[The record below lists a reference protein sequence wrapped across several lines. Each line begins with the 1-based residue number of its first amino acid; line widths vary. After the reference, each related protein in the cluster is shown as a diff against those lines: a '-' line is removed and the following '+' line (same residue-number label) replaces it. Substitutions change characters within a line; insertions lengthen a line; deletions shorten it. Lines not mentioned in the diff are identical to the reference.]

1 MPDLAN
7 ARVRPFGPH
16 RPARGVLEQFRE
28 LWSYREVVLNIAFT
42 QIHAQ
47 YRGSFLG
54 LLWTV
59 LGPLAMLAVYTAVFG
74 YLIGRNVE
82 HYALYLISGMV
93 PFLAFQ
99 QCSVGGCRSFLNGE
113 IYLRRVYL
121 PKLLFPTVT
130 LGVQFFGFLCTLTA
144 VLALTPFLH
153 ARLSSHWVVLPAA
166 IGLLFLFNYGMV
178 MLLAVLTVY
187 LPDLEHLIGAGL
199 RALYF
204 LTPIIYISAPPLP
217 EVVMQ
222 INAYNPLTHFLVL
235 FRAPLYHN
243 TWVTGPEWLTA
254 AVLSLT
260 AFVLGLAVL
269 RWKQHQLIYA
279 M

>member
-1 MPDLAN
+1 M
-7 ARVRPFGPH
+7 REFGPH
-16 RPARGVLEQFRE
+16 RPARNFLEQFRE
-28 LWSYREVVLNIAFT
+28 LWSYREVIFNIAAT

-54 LLWTV
+54 LFWTV

-74 YLIGRNVE
+74 HLIGRNIE

-99 QCSVGGCRSFLNGE
+99 QSSVGGCRSFIVGE
-113 IYLRRVYL
+113 VYLRRVYL

-130 LGVQFFGFLCTLTA
+130 LSVQFFGFLCTLAA
-144 VLALTPFLH
+144 VLALTPFLD
-153 ARLSSHWVVLPAA
+153 ARLSVHWLALLPA
-166 IGLLFLFNYGMV
+166 IGLLFVFNYGV
-178 MLLAVLTVY
+178 IMLLAVVNVY
-187 LPDLEHLIGAGL
+187 LPDLEHVINAGL

-204 LTPIIYISAPPLP
+204 LTPVIYKSGPPLP
-217 EVVMQ
+217 QEVIL
-222 INAYNPLTHFLVL
+222 INTYNPLTHLLVL

-243 TWVTGPEWLTA
+243 VWATPTEWLTA
-254 AVLSLT
+254 ALIALA
-260 AFVLGLAVL
+260 AFVIGAMVL
-269 RWKQHQLIYA
+269 RLNQHKLIYA